1 MRNSAH
7 CSGIEHNLVCI
18 DERILV
24 HMAEDVASGDMISE
38 LGAGYLSLEAAV
50 KSGCERS
57 TLIFVGEKS
66 HWMLRS
72 RASVLIPLG
81 M

>member
-7 CSGIEHNLVCI
+7 CSGIEHDLVCV

-24 HMAEDVASGDMISE
+24 YMAEYVASGDMISE
-38 LGAGYLSLEAAV
+38 LGAGSLSSEAV
-50 KSGCERS
+50 KSAGYERR
-57 TLIFVGEKS
+57 TLIVVGEKS

-72 RASVLIPLG
+72 RASVLMPLG

>member
-38 LGAGYLSLEAAV
+38 LGAGSLSLDE
-50 KSGCERS
+50 
-57 TLIFVGEKS
+57 I
-66 HWMLRS
+66 S
-72 RASVLIPLG
+72 RV
-81 M
+81 